1 MKLFKFFATLN
12 LLLSP
17 IAISAHAQADRG
29 GNGGDPNELAEFTGR
44 NGEHL
49 QSWYGVKQDLIR
61 GLENDQH
68 LSLNL
73 KNISAD
79 EFKTK
84 ALHSLKTVKVEF
96 NDQKIEINGVQRPC
110 RNFNL
115 NGDARIEC
123 NTANYVSSMSNYSSE
138 EQYQLVAH
146 EYLGAAGIE
155 PNTDGL
161 SDYPISSQISK
172 SLQQVTVKKWAVSS
186 EGVVPGIHCEIEN
199 RPGMFKNFRKIT
211 LQAHMYGARL
221 IALETPK
228 GIQEV
233 SGAILEKIRHYGI
246 MRGVQ
251 DQYKMM
257 TANKNGNFLKFSKNG
272 EIANGAFKLDIAP
285 GLSMMI
291 QATVYDKMNRESD
304 VYLLFKNGE
313 KVSGYNT
320 SMKCEM
326 VNYDDKDFNTH
337 SGSMYMFSALGYS
350 ESKTLLRKNLQ
361 WFKNASEEN
370 EYLATPERLQ
380 SNNLEF

>member
-115 NGDARIEC
+115 NGEARIEC
-123 NTANYVSSMSNYSSE
+123 NTATYVSSMSNYSSE

-172 SLQQVTVKKWAVSS
+172 SLQQVTVKKWAVSND
-186 EGVVPGIHCEIEN
+186 GYIPGIQCEIKQEATPLKKERN
-199 RPGMFKNFRKIT
+199 VV
-211 LQAHMYGARL
+211 LQAHEFGARL
-221 IALETPK
+221 IVSE
-228 GIQEV
+228 GIT
-233 SGAILEKIRHYGI
+233 STHYAIAKKLMEIRHYGVAHGLQQI
-246 MRGVQ
+246 YNLQ
-251 DQYKMM
+251 PAK
-257 TANKNGNFLKFSKNG
+257 KNGSFVKFSTAG
-272 EIANGAFKLDIAP
+272 IMANGAFKL
-285 GLSMMI
+285 
-291 QATVYDKMNRESD
+291 TVDESTSIIFEVSAYDRINNEGG
-304 VYLLFKNGE
+304 VFLIVKNNDN
-313 KVSGYNT
+313 VVGYNT
-320 SMKCEM
+320 KANCRMMNFVDRNFTTRVTYMENWLS
-326 VNYDDKDFNTH
+326 DK
-337 SGSMYMFSALGYS
+337 
-350 ESKTLLRKNLQ
+350 ESKNFLSRSIRWLKN
-361 WFKNASEEN
+361 SSTEN
-370 EYLATPERLQ
+370 DYFSISKYIET
-380 SNNLEF
+380 NNLEF